1 MLIVGQK
8 LASLFG
14 QISFSYLIGKS
25 TYDID
30 LYIADLMY
38 KFGLKSCCKG
48 YKKYPGS
55 SCISVNNE
63 LVHGVPSLEKIIK
76 ETDKVTIDICVS
88 YNNFCADAARTYA
101 FFENNSLYKA
111 MHECAN
117 NSLNAGI
124 NEFKS
129 YNTIKSIS
137 RAIEK
142 VINNAGYDVVRD
154 FCGHGIGRLMHED
167 PYVPNYDD
175 VEDENDQKIYVG
187 MALAIEPMFC
197 QYSSALVIDETDG
210 WTAVTKDGGLAMHVE
225 DTVLLDDT
233 GCVITTRLQ

>member
-1 MLIVGQK
+1 MLAVGQK
-8 LASLFG
+8 LALLFSE
-14 QISFSYLIGKS
+14 ISFSYLIGKS

-30 LYIADLMY
+30 LYLADLMY
-38 KFGLKSCCKG
+38 KYDLKSCCRG
-48 YKKYPGS
+48 YKKYPGY
-55 SCISVNNE
+55 SCISVNSA

-76 ETDKVTIDICVS
+76 ETDKVTVDICVS

-101 FFENNSLYKA
+101 FFEKNYLCNA
-111 MHECAN
+111 MYECAN
-117 NSLNAGI
+117 NALNAGI
-124 NEFKS
+124 NEFKAH
-129 YNTIKSIS
+129 NTIKSIS

-142 VINNAGYDVVRD
+142 VVIDAGYDIVRD

-175 VEDENDQKIYVG
+175 VEDKNDQKIYVG

-197 QYSSALVIDETDG
+197 QYSSELIIDESDG
-210 WTAVTKDGGLAMHVE
+210 WTAMTKDGGLAMHVE

-233 GCVITTRLQ
+233 GIVITTRLQ